1 MFDDVE
7 KSEKQSKLAI
17 AEKRINKLEHELQL
31 MTKQKD
37 LLAKESVSLHRRM
50 DEFRKIISE
59 KSDLIHSKCIEL
71 SRAFQVQVKL
81 EKELAKLK
89 LKITQQQDAI
99 DTKEN
104 EQIALKKALS
114 ILPAWEKDEMKD
126 VHVLFEKYQALVSE
140 IEMSAS
146 HYRDCEEV
154 LKAIDDQQNIL
165 KIEAERVERKKLKIE
180 KDKEEITY
188 ISNNIKSIYA
198 DYEYWIQNRDGISA
212 RAAKLKYLD
221 QDITK
226 QLGDK
231 EQEIDAFQE
240 KTEELY
246 LLKEKFLQKEKELE
260 REQKWLRQ
268 EEAQLRKQEKQMYDY
283 SVNVQSKLYREIEK
297 DEQALFI
304 IRSLEAIAPVYEQ
317 VVTNLVSCLKN
328 ERIQYIV
335 FSYMLGKSFYEIAQ
349 DIDTLA
355 VNVKRT
361 YMLAIDELSKRLRK

>member
-165 KIEAERVERKKLKIE
+165 EIEAERVERKKLKIE